1 MTKTLKGY
9 SFSYSCYYS
18 FYLFSIIVAIL
29 VSLLTYKNLSL
40 FQETTINFLNREI
53 ILNSEIGISLIVL
66 LTLFLVLVIGL
77 IDKLFFT
84 KRSKKVAKIKEE

>member
-1 MTKTLKGY
+1 MRARL
-9 SFSYSCYYS
+9 
-18 FYLFSIIVAIL
+18 YLFSIIVAIL

-84 KRSKKVAKIKEE
+84 KRLKKVAKIKEE

>member
-1 MTKTLKGY
+1 MRARL
-9 SFSYSCYYS
+9 
-18 FYLFSIIVAIL
+18 YLFSIIVAIL